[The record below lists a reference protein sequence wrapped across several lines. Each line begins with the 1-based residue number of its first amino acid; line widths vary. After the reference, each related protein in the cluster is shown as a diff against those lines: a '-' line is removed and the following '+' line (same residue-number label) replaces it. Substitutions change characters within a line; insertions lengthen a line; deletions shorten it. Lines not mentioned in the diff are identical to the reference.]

1 MHVST
6 TDVYCFIA
14 LVIAGKLL
22 CGLVRVSALGI
33 KVFRDRLRE

>member
-1 MHVST
+1 MHIST
-6 TDVYCFIA
+6 TDVHYFIA
-14 LVIAGKLL
+14 LVLAGKVL